1 MAYSR
6 LSGIITPWYPPAEAA
21 LPVSTILRSAL
32 WCGDD
37 LVQGIRK
44 YLNASECVLGI
55 SGRALMS
62 CLLMA
67 LKGKAD
73 SKRTRVLIPGYT
85 CYSVAASAVRAG
97 LGIACYDL
105 NPQTFEPDMES
116 VHAMAGP
123 ETLAIIGQHLFGIP
137 TSMEGLMSA
146 AGSVGASLIEDAA
159 QGLGGTLRGKQLGT
173 LGDYGLFS
181 FGRGKPLPLGTG
193 GALVGEPEVLR
204 SLVLD
209 NGKFGYLRL
218 LITSTSRILSNK
230 RVYGVLEALPLGL
243 GKTIFDPEFPIEDI
257 PGVVKRFGTNFL
269 HHIETLNTHRYAVS
283 QVYNEVIGNSITPR
297 VYPGDRAVYA
307 RYPVMAGRD
316 VIPKNLFR
324 LGVRRMYPNAILD
337 EPSIKPYCV
346 PSNISTTG
354 ASMMA
359 EKLITLPTHTAISL
373 ETAYDIAMK
382 VRGAYQC

>member
-1 MAYSR
+1 MAYSQS
-6 LSGIITPWYPPAEAA
+6 SGILSPWYPPAEAA
-21 LPVSTILRSAL
+21 LPVSTIIRSAL

-37 LVQGIRK
+37 LAQEIRK

-55 SGRALMS
+55 SGRALLS

-73 SKRTRVLIPGYT
+73 SKRTQVLIPGYT
-85 CYSVAASAVRAG
+85 CYSVAASAVRAR

-137 TSMEGLMSA
+137 ASMEGLMSA
-146 AGSVGASLIEDAA
+146 AGSVGACLIEDAA
-159 QGLGGTLRGKQLGT
+159 QGLGGTLGGKQLGT

-193 GALVGEPEVLR
+193 GALVGDPGMLR

-209 NGKFGYLRL
+209 NGRSGYLRL
-218 LITSTSRILSNK
+218 LIAASSRILSNK
-230 RVYGVLEALPLGL
+230 RVYGIFETLPLGL
-243 GKTIFDPEFPIEDI
+243 GKTIFDPEFPIEGI
-257 PGVVKRFGTNFL
+257 PRVVRRLGAGFL
-269 HHIETLNTHRYAVS
+269 HHIETLNSHRIAVA
-283 QVYNEVIGNSITPR
+283 QTYHEMMGNSITPR
-297 VYPGDRAVYA
+297 VYPGDRAVYT

-346 PSNISTTG
+346 PANVSTTG
-354 ASMMA
+354 ASIMA
-359 EKLITLPTHTAISL
+359 ERLITLPTHTAISL
-373 ETAYDIAMK
+373 ETARDIALK
-382 VRGAYQC
+382 VREAYQC